1 MLVRSFSMAE
11 WHLLKTKIWRG
22 SWFISHT
29 RKHDLQFWLDSVI
42 IFSFVIFFLLRD
54 KDLTTTLFIDHL
66 CWRKDLDWRNIEK
79 NKVFTFFKVHTYRDK
94 NNNDKTKLFPQSW
107 RMFQIRHEKLFLNFG
122 NFLCWSNPLSISLK
136 QKDKYKRKK
145 FFNFYLIF
153 SSERFSPNRKSYC
166 FKKYR
171 KSWFW
176 NKKKIVIISKNLDW

>member
-1 MLVRSFSMAE
+1 MFVRSFSMAE

-54 KDLTTTLFIDHL
+54 KDLTTTLFIGHL
-66 CWRKDLDWRNIEK
+66 CWRKDLDWRNIDK

-94 NNNDKTKLFPQSW
+94 RTKIKQNY
-107 RMFQIRHEKLFLNFG
+107 FLKVEECSRFDMKIFC
-122 NFLCWSNPLSISLK
+122 NFLLWSNPRSISLI
-136 QKDKYKRKK
+136 QKDKKTNTKGRTSSIFIWY
-145 FFNFYLIF
+145 FFLKDFLQTEKIYF
-153 SSERFSPNRKSYC
+153 